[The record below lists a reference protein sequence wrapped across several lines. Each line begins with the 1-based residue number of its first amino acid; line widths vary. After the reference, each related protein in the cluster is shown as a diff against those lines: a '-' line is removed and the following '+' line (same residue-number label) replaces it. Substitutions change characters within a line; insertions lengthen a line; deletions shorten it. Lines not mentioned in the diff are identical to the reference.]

1 MFDIG
6 WGELLVIG
14 VVALVVIGPKDLP
27 YALRTLGQWAAKARA
42 LAREFQNHV
51 DDLIRESEVSDMK
64 REFNDMARPP
74 DGLEDELMAG
84 RTATPASPSSPE
96 TKPKPKTEEPSV
108 PTDAPLA
115 SPPAP

>member
-6 WGELLVIG
+6 WGELLVIA

-27 YALRTLGQWAAKARA
+27 YALRTLGQWASKARA

-64 REFNDMARPP
+64 REFNDMTRPP

-84 RTATPASPSSPE
+84 RSAKPGASP
-96 TKPKPKTEEPSV
+96 TAGAVPKPEDPPV

>member
-6 WGELLVIG
+6 WGELVVIA

-27 YALRTLGQWAAKARA
+27 FVFRTIGQWTAKARG

-51 DDLIRESEVSDMK
+51 DDMIRESEVSDMK
-64 REFNDMARPP
+64 REFNDIVRPP

-84 RTATPASPSSPE
+84 RPAKPNDAPE
-96 TKPKPKTEEPSV
+96 APAKPAEPPT
-108 PTDAPLA
+108 PTDIPLA